1 MKLKEIFKTKKRSK
15 PTERNW
21 RRDTRVRLTSP
32 SGQKIETQ
40 MMGIPKGSVMFGKS
54 ISEYMI
60 ELSDKYTLKEIS
72 ENRELS
78 MLREMLLNQQHNHG
92 HTIADSKTACLI
104 VKYL

>member
-1 MKLKEIFKTKKRSK
+1 MKLGSLFKTKMCSK
-15 PTERNW
+15 HIGNISKK
-21 RRDTRVRLTSP
+21 DTRVRLTSR